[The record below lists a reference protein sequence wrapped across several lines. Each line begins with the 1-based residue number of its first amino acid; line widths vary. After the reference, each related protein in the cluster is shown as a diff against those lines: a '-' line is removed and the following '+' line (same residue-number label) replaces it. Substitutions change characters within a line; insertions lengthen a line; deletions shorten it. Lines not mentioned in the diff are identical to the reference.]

1 MALEVAGSKP
11 VTRPTSPGMA
21 AFRHALPRVLHAAG
35 VAELVDALDLGSS
48 GENRGGSSPSARTMA
63 PSVAGGP
70 SPPVAMPGFAACAS
84 HFGDV
89 RPGRRSCRGYK
100 GSMKISET
108 RAEGLIRE
116 YSIVITAA
124 EIEEQVAA
132 KLAELA
138 TTVNMPGFR
147 PGKVPMS
154 VVKSRFGGQVQ
165 GEALKNAL
173 DEGARQAIEDN
184 ELRLASQPSVEI
196 TSYEDG
202 KDMEAALSCEV
213 MPEINIP
220 DLAALKIEKPTLEAA
235 DAEID
240 EALNNIAD
248 GNRPTVEVTGKR
260 AAKSG
265 DVVVIDFVGRID
277 GEAFEGGSAE
287 GHSLELGS
295 NSFIP
300 GFEEGLVGVKAGE
313 TRNVEVTFP
322 EDYQAAHLAG
332 KPTVF
337 EVTVNE
343 LREKGEAAIDDE
355 LATRL
360 GFEDIAG
367 LRDAVAGQIN
377 GQHATALRQALKK
390 NVLDSLADGD
400 EFDVPPSLYASEYE
414 NVARAM
420 NPNPPEAHDHG
431 HDHDHD
437 HDHDH
442 PPADDGMDDD
452 AKAEAKAIAER
463 RVRLGL
469 LLTEIGRV
477 NNIEVSEE
485 DTRQAVFE
493 EARRYPGQESQVLE
507 YFQNNQQAVQQLAGP
522 IFEDKTVDFILEMA
536 NVTEVA
542 TDVETL
548 YAAPEEA
555 AVPAK
560 PKAAKKTAAKKTAAK
575 KTAAKKAG
583 AKKAAAKKAAPKKA
597 AAKKAAAK
605 KAAKKA

>member
-1 MALEVAGSKP
+1 
-11 VTRPTSPGMA
+11 
-21 AFRHALPRVLHAAG
+21 
-35 VAELVDALDLGSS
+35 
-48 GENRGGSSPSARTMA
+48 
-63 PSVAGGP
+63 
-70 SPPVAMPGFAACAS
+70 
-84 HFGDV
+84 
-89 RPGRRSCRGYK
+89 
-100 GSMKISET
+100 MKISET
-108 RAEGLIRE
+108 KAEGLIRE

-124 EIEEQVAA
+124 EIEEQVSA

-173 DEGARQAIEDN
+173 DEGARQAIENN

-213 MPEINIP
+213 MPDISLP
-220 DLAALKIEKPTLEAA
+220 DLAGLKIEKPTLEAG

-240 EALNNIAD
+240 EALNTIAD
-248 GNRPTVEVTGKR
+248 GNRPTIEVTGKR
-260 AAKSG
+260 AAKTG

-277 GEAFEGGSAE
+277 GEAFDGGAAE

-295 NSFIP
+295 DSFIP
-300 GFEEGLVGVKAGE
+300 GFEEGLVGVKVGE
-313 TRNVEVTFP
+313 TRDVEVTFP

-332 KPTVF
+332 KLTVF
-337 EVTVNE
+337 EVKVNE
-343 LREKGEAAIDDE
+343 LREKGEVAIDDE
-355 LATRL
+355 LANRL
-360 GFEDIAG
+360 GFDDLAG
-367 LRDAVAGQIN
+367 LREAVAGQIN
-377 GQHATALRQALKK
+377 GQHAAALRQAVKK

-420 NPNPPEAHDHG
+420 NPNPPEAHDH
-431 HDHDHD
+431 D

-442 PPADDGMDDD
+442 PAADEGMDDA
-452 AKAEAKAIAER
+452 AKADAKAIAER

-469 LLTEIGRV
+469 MLTEIGRV

-507 YFQNNQQAVQQLAGP
+507 YFQNNQQAMQQLAGP

-548 YAAPEEA
+548 YAAPEETTA
-555 AVPAK
+555 EAK
-560 PKAAKKTAAKKTAAK
+560 PKAAKKAATKKA
-575 KTAAKKAG
+575 AAKKATS
-583 AKKAAAKKAAPKKA
+583 KKAAPKKAAPKKAAPKKAAPKKA
-597 AAKKAAAK
+597 AAKKAAK
-605 KAAKKA
+605 KA

>member
-1 MALEVAGSKP
+1 
-11 VTRPTSPGMA
+11 
-21 AFRHALPRVLHAAG
+21 
-35 VAELVDALDLGSS
+35 
-48 GENRGGSSPSARTMA
+48 
-63 PSVAGGP
+63 
-70 SPPVAMPGFAACAS
+70 
-84 HFGDV
+84 
-89 RPGRRSCRGYK
+89 
-100 GSMKISET
+100 MKISET

-116 YSIVITAA
+116 YSIIITAA
-124 EIEEQVAA
+124 EIEEQVSA

-138 TTVNMPGFR
+138 TSVNMPGFR

-184 ELRLASQPSVEI
+184 GLRLASQPSVEI

-202 KDMEAALSCEV
+202 KDMEASLSCEV
-213 MPEINIP
+213 MPAIAIP
-220 DLAALKIEKPTLEAA
+220 DLGGLKIEKPTLEAG
-235 DAEID
+235 DAEVD
-240 EALNNIAD
+240 EALNNIAE
-248 GNRPTVEVTGKR
+248 GNRPTIEVKGNR
-260 AAKSG
+260 AATSG
-265 DVVVIDFVGRID
+265 DVVIIDFVGRID
-277 GEAFEGGSAE
+277 GEAFEGGAAE

-300 GFEEGLVGVKAGE
+300 GFEDGLIGVKAGDS
-313 TRNVEVTFP
+313 RDVEVSFP

-332 KPTVF
+332 KQAVF
-337 EVTVNE
+337 EVKVNE
-343 LREKGEAAIDDE
+343 LHEKGEAAIDDN

-360 GFEDIAG
+360 GFEDLAG

-420 NPNPPEAHDHG
+420 NPNPPAP
-431 HDHDHD
+431 HDHDHEHD

-442 PPADDGMDDD
+442 PAADEGMDD
-452 AKAEAKAIAER
+452 EAKDEARAIAER

-477 NNIEVSEE
+477 NNIEVTDE

-493 EARRYPGQESQVLE
+493 EARRYPGQEQQVLE
-507 YFQNNQQAVQQLAGP
+507 YFQKNQEAMQQLAGP

-536 NVTEVA
+536 NVTEVE

-548 YAAPEEA
+548 YAAPDESAE
-555 AVPAK
+555 AK
-560 PKAAKKTAAKKTAAK
+560 PKAGKKAAAKTKQAAKKKAAK
-575 KTAAKKAG
+575 AAASKKAPV
-583 AKKAAAKKAAPKKA
+583 KKADAKKAAPKKA
-597 AAKKAAAK
+597 AAKKSAAKKSAAKKPGAK
-605 KAAKKA
+605 KAAKKAGKKA

>member
-1 MALEVAGSKP
+1 
-11 VTRPTSPGMA
+11 
-21 AFRHALPRVLHAAG
+21 
-35 VAELVDALDLGSS
+35 
-48 GENRGGSSPSARTMA
+48 
-63 PSVAGGP
+63 
-70 SPPVAMPGFAACAS
+70 
-84 HFGDV
+84 
-89 RPGRRSCRGYK
+89 
-100 GSMKISET
+100 MKISET
-108 RAEGLIRE
+108 KAEGLIRE
-116 YSIVITAA
+116 YSIVISAA
-124 EIEEQVAA
+124 EIDQEVSA

-165 GEALKNAL
+165 GEAMKNAL
-173 DEGARQAIEDN
+173 DEGARQAIETND
-184 ELRLASQPSVEI
+184 LRLASQPSVEI
-196 TSYEDG
+196 TSYEEG
-202 KDMEAALSCEV
+202 KDLEAALSCEI
-213 MPEINIP
+213 MPEIGIP
-220 DLAALKIEKPTLEAA
+220 DLAKLSIEKPTLEAG
-235 DAEID
+235 DAEVD

-248 GNRPTVEVTGKR
+248 GNRPTVAVTSKR
-260 AAKSG
+260 AAKAG

-277 GEAFEGGSAE
+277 GEAFEGGAAE

-300 GFEEGLVGVKAGE
+300 GFEEGLIGVKAGE
-313 TRNVEVTFP
+313 TRDVEVGFP

-332 KPTVF
+332 KPAIF

-343 LREKGEAAIDDE
+343 LREKGEANIDDE

-360 GFEDIAG
+360 GFEDLAG
-367 LRDAVAGQIN
+367 LRDAVASQIN

-390 NVLDSLADGD
+390 NVLDALAGGD

-420 NPNPPEAHDHG
+420 NPNPPA

-442 PPADDGMDDD
+442 HHPAADEGMDDD
-452 AKAEAKAIAER
+452 ARAEAKAVAER

-477 NNIEVSEE
+477 NNIEVTED

-493 EARRYPGQESQVLE
+493 EARRYPGQEQQVLE
-507 YFQNNQQAVQQLAGP
+507 YFQQNEQAMQQLAGP

-536 NVTEVA
+536 NVTEVE

-548 YAAPEEA
+548 YAAPEETA
-555 AVPAK
+555 AAAPKKKAAK
-560 PKAAKKTAAKKTAAK
+560 KAAKKTAAKKAAAK
-575 KTAAKKAG
+575 KTE
-583 AKKAAAKKAAPKKA
+583 AKKAAPKKA
-597 AAKKAAAK
+597 AAKKASAK
-605 KAAKKA
+605 KAAKKKS